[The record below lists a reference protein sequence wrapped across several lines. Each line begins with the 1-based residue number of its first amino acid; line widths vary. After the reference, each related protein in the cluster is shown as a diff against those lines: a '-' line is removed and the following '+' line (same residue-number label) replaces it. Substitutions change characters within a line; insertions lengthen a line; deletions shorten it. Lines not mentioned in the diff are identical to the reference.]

1 MNCWFNNGGKEFQ
14 QYIPEFDFI
23 GKPLERATNKR
34 VYVIIY
40 GSQILYKQILF
51 GIGVYEMNYKL

>member
-40 GSQILYKQILF
+40 GSQILF
-51 GIGVYEMNYKL
+51 GIGVYEMKYKL